1 MKQDAFLIPINA
13 ISIAQISAIKDFI
26 DNTGILAMF
35 WTIKVTEK
43 CVYGYTFYEDRG
55 FMHDF
60 IMSLDLNK
68 KYIYWS
74 EPDGLELDDINRSVI
89 NSQRKEKLNKI
100 HDKTRN

>member
-1 MKQDAFLIPINA
+1 
-13 ISIAQISAIKDFI
+13 
-26 DNTGILAMF
+26 MF

-43 CVYGYTFYEDRG
+43 CVYGYTFYEDHG

-74 EPDGLELDDINRSVI
+74 EPYGLELDEV
-89 NSQRKEKLNKI
+89 L
-100 HDKTRN
+100 